1 MASQWIFL
9 ERTVSAPELH
19 STSLDKPF
27 GPGQSITF
35 VSTSYDPR
43 ADPTVGRDSA
53 GFYFTNGNDILLN
66 IAIRRGQNRIVFN
79 TRQGGI
85 WGNEQSVALQ
95 GVFTGPRAFVHVT
108 ANAYTYTISFN
119 NDSSHAYTFTKI
131 IQGDPTGVL
140 YFESNFRRVFSNPVI
155 TAVFCMC
162 ILLFCSNDPPFI
174 LTLST
179 PRVRG

>member
-35 VSTSYDPR
+35 ASSSYDPR
-43 ADPTVGRDSA
+43 ADITVGRDTA
-53 GFYFTNGNDILLN
+53 GFYFTKGNDVLLN
-66 IAIRRGQNRIVFN
+66 VAIRRGQNRIVFN

-85 WGNEQSVALQ
+85 WGNEQSIALQ
-95 GVFTGPRAFVHVT
+95 DVFTGPRAFVHVT
-108 ANAYTYTISFN
+108 ADAYTYTISFN
-119 NDSSHAYTFTKI
+119 SNSSHVHTFAKV

-140 YFESNFRRVFSNPVI
+140 YFESNFRPVFSNPVI
-155 TAVFCMC
+155 TAVFGMY
-162 ILLFCSNDPPFI
+162 IFLFCSNSPPII

-179 PRVRG
+179 PRLRG